1 MKKIK
6 RGLGK
11 VKRGLKWMADEHAKY
26 LNDYKL
32 NVL

>member
-1 MKKIK
+1 MNKVK
-6 RGLGK
+6 RGFRK
-11 VKRGLKWMADEHAKY
+11 FKRGLKWMADEHAKY